1 MSKRARQMALMGF
14 FQGALSDVMK
24 RREQTRM
31 EEAEARK
38 EARLAAIR
46 KEERDQDFAQ
56 REALT
61 KYELGERRALAAYEI
76 AAREKLTGMEIGS
89 REKISA
95 ADNAARLQA
104 NREDNAARIKAQKV
118 AAGSGGGS
126 SERAPKVVTY
136 RGDKSGKVL
145 NLDINNPKHH
155 DALMTWQRTENVIPM
170 SSASVS
176 DYAEDGAAPF
186 GPQASRQSGI
196 VDWTRDPKSGQWRP
210 PAR

>member
-1 MSKRARQMALMGF
+1 MALMGF

-61 KYELGERRALAAYEI
+61 KYEL

-104 NREDNAARIKAQKV
+104 SREDNAARIKAQQIS
-118 AAGSGGGS
+118 ASASSGGRGGA